1 MPDRPLDRTRPLD
14 PSSALMQQLRD
25 MKRHDEQ
32 AAVESTN
39 ARARWVSAI
48 EVLLE
53 EAKGWL
59 SQAVDEG
66 LARIDTTSVHVA
78 DDDIGAY
85 DAPALQVSFPGGRV
99 VWVRPLGTL
108 RVGGQGLVDL
118 VCDSNR
124 ALLVLN
130 RAGVWKIRGS
140 GPTAAL
146 VELDAQSFSK
156 ALADLLMQ
164 AF

>member
-1 MPDRPLDRTRPLD
+1 MPLDRTVPLD
-14 PSSALMQQLRD
+14 PPSALMQQLRD
-25 MKRHDEQ
+25 LKRHEEQ
-32 AAVESTN
+32 AAVESSH
-39 ARARWVSAI
+39 ARTHWVGAI
-48 EVLLE
+48 EALLE
-53 EAKGWL
+53 LVKSWL
-59 SQAVDEG
+59 SPAVEEG

-85 DAPALQVSFPGGRV
+85 DAPALQVSFPGARV

-140 GPTAAL
+140 ASTATL

-156 ALADLLMQ
+156 ALADLLLQ